1 MNRREYIK
9 GIISQIIDD
18 EIKADIILERLE
30 EEGVLH
36 LGYGNAEIDMVVKK
50 FSDTFGTTKTS
61 KYDRFAAKRLV
72 DKYGTDAVTGIIGL
86 LGQRS
91 TERFAPVVNN
101 ISQLET
107 KWVTVLNFVRKT
119 VNEEVIDA

>member
-61 KYDRFAAKRLV
+61 KYDRFAAQRLV
-72 DKYGTDAVTGIIGL
+72 RKYGADSLVGIIGL
-86 LGQRS
+86 LGNRVG
-91 TERFAPVVNN
+91 ERYAPVVNSV
-101 ISQLET
+101 SQMEE
-107 KWVTVLNFVRKT
+107 KFPSILNFLRDSS
-119 VNEEVIDA
+119 EVIEV